1 MTPDESEAIRKVE
14 RASADL
20 DRLRALPSL
29 EDLYAMTEMELRA
42 LKRERYLAQEALKRS
57 DREGSLALREERL
70 VIQSVMDHK
79 QAERYEGYKI
89 TAAKT
94 ATSVSAE
101 IDGIASAAWS
111 GTEPPQ

>member
-1 MTPDESEAIRKVE
+1 MIPA
-14 RASADL
+14 
-20 DRLRALPSL
+20 L

-57 DREGSLALREERL
+57 DREGYLALREERL
-70 VIQSVMDHK
+70 VIQGVMDRK
-79 QAERYEGYKI
+79 QTERYEGYKI
-89 TAAKT
+89 TAANS

-111 GTEPPQ
+111 GADPPQ